1 MSYTDDMKELIVT
14 EYEAGTSIANIA
26 KMTDKRYQS
35 IRSAVRS
42 KWYEE
47 LKAQLV
53 ESEVENESDEPD
65 VLDEPEVNEVE
76 EVGSDEQDGGH
87 CDPPGHEGTPSD
99 VDNYGSY
106 KEVDPHNESDQD
118 ELESDFGNEDDEV
131 DEDEVDEEHEEE
143 VNKMHWGNDEQPEPY
158 ELPPD
163 VDVDLETFESLG
175 FVMDKVEEVEEEVEV
190 EVEVE
195 EDIDS
200 TPPF

>member
-14 EYEAGTSIANIA
+14 EYEAGTSIADIA

-65 VLDEPEVNEVE
+65 VLEEPVEDTPAEASEVDEVNEVDDNE
-76 EVGSDEQDGGH
+76 SEV
-87 CDPPGHEGTPSD
+87 DPNE
-99 VDNYGSY
+99 
-106 KEVDPHNESDQD
+106 EVDPHNENDQD
-118 ELESDFGNEDDEV
+118 ELESDFDNEEDDVDNEDEP
-131 DEDEVDEEHEEE
+131 EEEYEEE
-143 VNKMHWGNDEQPEPY
+143 VNKMHWGNNDDEVEPY
-158 ELPPD
+158 QLPPD
-163 VDVDLETFESLG
+163 VDVDIDTFESLG
-175 FVMDKVEEVEEEVEV
+175 FVMDEVEEEEVEEEVE
-190 EVEVE
+190 E
-195 EDIDS
+195 EGIDS